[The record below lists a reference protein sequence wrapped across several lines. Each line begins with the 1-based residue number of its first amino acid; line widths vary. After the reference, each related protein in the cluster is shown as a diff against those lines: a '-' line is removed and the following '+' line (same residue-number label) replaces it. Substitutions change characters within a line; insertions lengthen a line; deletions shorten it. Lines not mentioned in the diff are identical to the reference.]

1 MELFWAKHKIKI
13 WNNILSFYKNN
24 ENFILVLP
32 RLLHL
37 FYFKEWTHS
46 I

>member
-13 WNNILSFYKNN
+13 WNNILCFYQNN

-32 RLLHL
+32 QPLHL